1 MVPKMKSSS
10 NELNSNLKMA
20 EGKVKE
26 VEDRTVEII
35 HSEKEKDWKTVSCDI
50 PS

>member
-1 MVPKMKSSS
+1 MKTSS
-10 NELNSNLKMA
+10 NELNSKLKMA

-35 HSEKEKDWKTVSCDI
+35 HSEKEKDWKTVFCNIS
-50 PS
+50 S

>member
-1 MVPKMKSSS
+1 MKSSF

-26 VEDRTVEII
+26 VEDRTIEII
-35 HSEKEKDWKTVSCDI
+35 YSEKDWKTVFCDI